1 MADSGDR
8 LQFDAAS
15 MYYLHGE
22 TMESIARQ
30 LGMSRSSVSRLLKNA
45 RESGLVQ
52 ITLNRPGRSQSSA
65 GRALEDLFGVRA
77 HVVPVR
83 DGTSEIARLD
93 RVARTAGQLFSEAV
107 GDDMLIGVAW
117 GTTLAAIVQH
127 LVPHETRGST
137 VVQTNGSA
145 NHSTSGI
152 PYVGAI
158 ISTVADAFGCQ
169 VVHFPVPAF
178 FDYASTKDAMW
189 RERMVT
195 RVLGLQ
201 ARLDLVIFGVG
212 ALEGPLKSHVYASG
226 YLDEADV
233 QQIAEQRVVGDVC
246 TVLLRKDG
254 SWRDIPLNARASGI
268 TPAQLQTVPRR
279 ICVASGQAKALPL
292 LGALRAKVATD
303 LVVDE
308 LTART
313 VLELM

>member
-127 LVPHETRGST
+127 LVPHETRDRPWCRPTAVPTTPPPASPT
-137 VVQTNGSA
+137 SA
-145 NHSTSGI
+145 RSSRRWRTRSAARWCTS
-152 PYVGAI
+152 
-158 ISTVADAFGCQ
+158 
-169 VVHFPVPAF
+169 VPAF

-201 ARLDLVIFGVG
+201 ARLDLVIFGWEPSRG
-212 ALEGPLKSHVYASG
+212 
-226 YLDEADV
+226 
-233 QQIAEQRVVGDVC
+233 R
-246 TVLLRKDG
+246 
-254 SWRDIPLNARASGI
+254 
-268 TPAQLQTVPRR
+268 
-279 ICVASGQAKALPL
+279 
-292 LGALRAKVATD
+292 
-303 LVVDE
+303 
-308 LTART
+308 
-313 VLELM
+313 